1 MKFQHTTRGMQ
12 VSRTICPTESGGCGE
27 HIFATS
33 DVTLNAN
40 FEPMHTTCF
49 WSASEAAEAASEAA
63 GCE

>member
-1 MKFQHTTRGMQ
+1 MTN
-12 VSRTICPTESGGCGE
+12 TICPEAAGGCGE
-27 HIFATS
+27 PIHPTS
-33 DVTLNAN
+33 DFTVNAN